1 MKTLINGIEIYYVP
15 GYAFS
20 RPYIVFRTIEDVN
33 YFYGAFYYSINA
45 RAAAAMIGGD
55 VIYNPD

>member
-20 RPYIVFRTIEDVN
+20 RPYIVFRTIENVN
-33 YFYGAFYYSINA
+33 YFYGAFDDSMKA
-45 RAAAAMIGGD
+45 REAGAMIGGD
-55 VIYNPD
+55 VIYNPN